1 MKISINNQ
9 PFEVDGN
16 RPLIDGLRAAGY
28 SVPTMCHVEGYEH
41 QPSCMVCMVK
51 DVATGQMIPSCST
64 MPREGMQIET
74 DTAEVSDMRRSAL
87 ELLLSDHRADCE
99 APCSLVCKR
108 GIDVAEL
115 VRLHDMGAVDQART
129 LMEGKTCEGCA
140 APCEKACRRGTID
153 KAVSIREITALYQSS
168 SGSKEEKPRPI
179 LFNSRLG
186 RFTEQE
192 KKRLQ
197 ETYMQPSRCLHCA
210 CDGKA
215 KCKLRDLATQAG
227 IKAPRYGNHSSLPA
241 NNRIK
246 VAGRLVYEP
255 AKCIRCG
262 LCVYNTE
269 DGFTFEGRGYDMR
282 VIIPEESK
290 SRMSEALAKLCP
302 TGALVLKL
310 LLPFLFVL
318 LNGCRSIPEDVEQS
332 QHQAWVSFR
341 GNASLSGYTD
351 CDLPEHPALLWEH
364 RHDVRTVASPLV
376 YDGTA
381 FICDKHGQMLGFNE
395 QGEEVLNINLQS
407 DVEASFV
414 ISDSTIYIGQ
424 IDGQIRA
431 ISLADGKEQWKYPT
445 EGQIKASPTITNINE
460 RDYLLVGSYD
470 NNMYTLEAST
480 GKFVGCVPTGYY
492 INGAASLWHQYALF
506 GGCDA
511 WLRMVNAMTGEAVDS
526 LQLEAYLP
534 ASPAIMGDYAY
545 IADYNGNVYVAYL
558 SDGCIRSHRKL
569 LTAPSDGDNM
579 LSMPAVTSDALYVLS
594 EGRYLLCIDIAKGNV
609 KWKQMLRGEVGESS
623 PQVCNDRVIVCTK
636 TGVVS
641 IHDADTGKKLWEY
654 ETGEQ
659 IISSPAV
666 IDSRFYILT
675 ARGTLLCF
683 GEKQG
688 S

>member
-9 PFEVDGN
+9 PYEVDGS
-16 RPLIDGLRAAGY
+16 RPLIDGLRAAGF
-28 SVPTMCHVEGYEH
+28 SVPAMCHVEGYEH
-41 QPSCMVCMVK
+41 QPSCMVCLVK
-51 DVATGQMIPSCST
+51 DVDTGQMISSCST
-64 MPREGMQIET
+64 MPREGMRIET
-74 DTAEVSDMRRSAL
+74 DTEEVNGMRRSAL

-99 APCSLVCKR
+99 APCTLVCKR
-108 GIDVAEL
+108 GIDVAQL
-115 VRLHDMGAVDQART
+115 IKLHDMGAESQAKA
-129 LMEGKTCEGCA
+129 LMQGKTCEGCT

-153 KAVSIREITALYQSS
+153 KAVSIREIVSLYQSP
-168 SGSKEEKPRPI
+168 SGSMEEKPRAKR
-179 LFNSRLG
+179 FNSLLG

-197 ETYMQPSRCLHCA
+197 ETFTQPSRCLHCA
-210 CDGKA
+210 CEGKA
-215 KCKLRDLATQAG
+215 ECKLRELATQAG

-241 NNRIK
+241 NHGIH
-246 VAGRLVYEP
+246 VTGRLVYEP

-290 SRMSEALAKLCP
+290 SRISEALAKLCP

-310 LLPFLFVL
+310 LLPLLILFT
-318 LNGCRSIPEDVEQS
+318 GCRSYPEDVGQD
-332 QHQAWVSFR
+332 QFQTWGSFR
-341 GNASLSGYTD
+341 GNASLSGYTE
-351 CDLPEHPALLWEH
+351 CDLPDHPTLLWEH

-376 YDGTA
+376 YNGTVY
-381 FICDKHGQMLGFNE
+381 ICDKHGQMLGFDE
-395 QGEEVLNINLQS
+395 TGEVVFKNNLAS

-414 ISDSTIYIGQ
+414 ISDSTVFVGQ
-424 IDGQIRA
+424 IDGEIRA
-431 ISLADGKEQWKYPT
+431 FALADGKERWRYAT
-445 EGQIKASPTITNINE
+445 EGQIKASPTLTTINDH
-460 RDYLLVGSYD
+460 DYLLVGSYD
-470 NNMYTLEAST
+470 NNMYTLDAST
-480 GKFVGCVPTGYY
+480 GKFVGCAPTGYY

-511 WLRMVNAMTGEAVDS
+511 WLRMVNAKTGEAVDS

-545 IADYNGNVYVAYL
+545 IADYQGNVYVAYL
-558 SDGCIRSHRKL
+558 ADSKFRSQRKL
-569 LTAPSDGDNM
+569 LTAPDDGDNM
-579 LSMPAVTSDALYVLS
+579 VSMPAVTSDAVYVLA
-594 EGRYLLCIDIAKGNV
+594 EGRYLLCIDITKGNV

-623 PQVCNDRVIVCTK
+623 PQVCYDRVIACTK

-666 IDSRFYILT
+666 VDSRFYILT

-683 GEKQG
+683 GEKPLE
-688 S
+688 

>member
-9 PFEVDGN
+9 PYEVDGR
-16 RPLIDGLRAAGY
+16 RPLIDGLRTSGFI
-28 SVPTMCHVEGYEH
+28 VPTMCHAEGYKH
-41 QPSCMVCMVK
+41 QPSCMICMVK
-51 DVATGQMIPSCST
+51 DADTGQMIPSCST
-64 MPREGMQIET
+64 MPREGMRIET
-74 DTAEVSDMRRSAL
+74 DTDEVNEMRRSAL

-99 APCSLVCKR
+99 APCSLVCRR

-115 VRLHDMGAVDQART
+115 IRLHDMGAADQAKA
-129 LMEGKTCEGCA
+129 LMKGKTCEGCP

-153 KAVSIREITALYQSS
+153 KAVSIREITALYQSPA
-168 SGSKEEKPRPI
+168 GSKEEVPRSM

-186 RFTEQE
+186 RFTEKE

-197 ETYMQPSRCLHCA
+197 ETYTQPSQCLHCA
-210 CDGKA
+210 CDGKST
-215 KCKLRDLATQAG
+215 CKLRDLATKAG

-241 NNRIK
+241 NNRID
-246 VAGRLVYEP
+246 VTGRLVYEP

-290 SRMSEALAKLCP
+290 SRMSEMLAKLCP

-310 LLPFLFVL
+310 LLPL
-318 LNGCRSIPEDVEQS
+318 LILLSGCRSFPGDVEQD
-332 QHQAWVSFR
+332 QLQAWGSFR

-351 CDLPEHPALLWEH
+351 YDLPEHPTLLWEH
-364 RHDVRTVASPLV
+364 RHDVRSVASPLV

-381 FICDKHGQMLGFNE
+381 IICDKHGQMLGFDE
-395 QGEEVLNINLQS
+395 RGEVVLNINLES

-414 ISDSTIYIGQ
+414 ISDSTVFIGQ

-431 ISLADGKEQWKYPT
+431 LSLTDGKEQWKYPT
-445 EGQIKASPTITNINE
+445 EGQIKASPTITTINGKE
-460 RDYLLVGSYD
+460 YLLVGSYD

-480 GKFVGCVPTGYY
+480 GQFVGCAPTQYY

-511 WLRMVNAMTGEAVDS
+511 WLRMINAKTGESVDS

-534 ASPAIMGDYAY
+534 ASPAIMGDNAY
-545 IADYNGNVYVAYL
+545 IADYQGNVYVANL
-558 SDGCIRSHRKL
+558 SDGHFSSHRKL
-569 LTAPSDGDNM
+569 LSAPTDGDNM
-579 LSMPAVTSDALYVLS
+579 LSMPAVAGDALYVLT
-594 EGRYLLCIDIAKGNV
+594 EGRYLTCINIAKGNV
-609 KWKQMLRGEVGESS
+609 RWKQMLRGETGESS

-641 IHDADTGKKLWEY
+641 IHDAATGKKLWEY

-666 IDSRFYILT
+666 VDSRFYILT

-683 GEKQG
+683 GEKPAN
-688 S
+688 

>member
-1 MKISINNQ
+1 MKININNR
-9 PFEVDGN
+9 PYEVNGQQ
-16 RPLIDGLRAAGY
+16 PLIDELQKAGF
-28 SVPTMCHVEGYEH
+28 SVPAMCHVEGYKH

-51 DVATGQMIPSCST
+51 DVETGQMIPSCST

-74 DTAEVSDMRRSAL
+74 DTDEVNEMRRSAL

-99 APCSLVCKR
+99 APCTFVCKR

-115 VRLHDMGAVDQART
+115 IRLHDIGATEQAKT
-129 LMEGKTCEGCA
+129 LMEGKTCEGCS

-153 KAVSIREITALYQSS
+153 KAVNIREITALYQSS
-168 SGSKEEKPRPI
+168 SGSTEEMPRSN

-197 ETYMQPSRCLHCA
+197 ETYTQPSRCLHCA
-210 CDGKA
+210 CDGKN
-215 KCKLRDLATQAG
+215 KCKLRELATQAG
-227 IKAPRYGNHSSLPA
+227 IKSPRYGNKSSLPA
-241 NNRIK
+241 NHR
-246 VAGRLVYEP
+246 VQVQGHLVYEP

-262 LCVYNTE
+262 LCVYNTK

-290 SRMSEALAKLCP
+290 SRMSEMLAKLCP

-310 LLPFLFVL
+310 MLPLLIL
-318 LNGCRSIPEDVEQS
+318 LSGCRSIPEEVEHD
-332 QHQAWVSFR
+332 QHQVWGSFR
-341 GNASLSGYTD
+341 GNASLNGYTE
-351 CDLPEHPALLWEH
+351 CDLPERPVLLWEH

-376 YDGTA
+376 YDGIVY
-381 FICDKHGQMLGFNE
+381 ICDKHGQMLGFDE
-395 QGEEVLNINLQS
+395 QGEVVFNTNLES

-414 ISDSTIYIGQ
+414 ISDTTIYIGQ

-431 ISLADGKEQWKYPT
+431 LSLTDGKERWKYPT
-445 EGQIKASPTITNINE
+445 EGQIKASPTITNINNS
-460 RDYLLVGSYD
+460 DYLLVGSYD
-470 NNMYTLEAST
+470 NNMYTLDAST
-480 GKFVGCVPTGYY
+480 GKFVGCASTGYY

-511 WLRMVNAMTGEAVDS
+511 WLRMVNAKTGEAVDS

-545 IADYNGNVYVAYL
+545 IADYQGNVYVAYL
-558 SDGCIRSHRKL
+558 SDGHFRSHRKL
-569 LTAPSDGDNM
+569 LTAPPDGDNM
-579 LSMPAVTSDALYVLS
+579 LYMPAVTSDAVYVLA
-594 EGRYLLCIDIAKGNV
+594 EGRYLLSIDNTDGDI
-609 KWKQMLRGEVGESS
+609 KWRQMLRGEVGESS

-641 IHDADTGKKLWEY
+641 IHDAATGKKLWEY

-683 GEKQG
+683 GEKQAN
-688 S
+688 